1 MNTFSYIL
9 SGYQLTERIDTRNPD
24 NYILKFVNEK
34 EEMVLVMWTT
44 GDNHEISVPLANAK
58 GEVMTMLGQNQEYY
72 DSDSDQ
78 SIEISGE
85 PIYLIV
91 E

>member
-1 MNTFSYIL
+1 ML
-9 SGYQLTERIDTRNPD
+9 
-24 NYILKFVNEK
+24 
-34 EEMVLVMWTT
+34 
-44 GDNHEISVPLANAK
+44 PLENAK
-58 GEVMTMLGQNQEYY
+58 GEVMNMLGHEQEYY